1 MKSASSND
9 LKVIYRG
16 DVSVNVKKMRSI
28 LEQVLAKG
36 SIYGNHMEFFTNHAH
51 YHNVCCEYTKD
62 IR

>member
-16 DVSVNVKKMRSI
+16 DVSVNVKKMWSI

-36 SIYGNHMEFFTNHAH
+36 PMEFFTNHAH